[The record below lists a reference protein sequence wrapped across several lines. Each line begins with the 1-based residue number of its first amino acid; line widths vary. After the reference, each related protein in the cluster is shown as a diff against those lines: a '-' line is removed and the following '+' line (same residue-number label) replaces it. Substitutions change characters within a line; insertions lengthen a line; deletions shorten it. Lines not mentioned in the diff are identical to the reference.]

1 MTNQSVNWSRYTL
14 YVTALL
20 GVFMGIFL
28 TLLIGKIG
36 ISKDKKIVQPV
47 FLKQGFDFNQLRS
60 PSIEWR
66 GPEIGEML
74 DLNQLRENNGNSLSK
89 ANSSDLV
96 VLVNVSPNC
105 GFSTIAADEMK
116 TIREHLA
123 SLAIPYY
130 AITFTDSE
138 EKFIAY
144 SSSLGFEKSFYWQPN
159 TPKPKDSL
167 IKMAIPSHLLVR
179 KDGLIVRVW
188 PGTNESKEVRERM
201 GNQIISDTSIVKET
215 LTATKLSK

>member
-1 MTNQSVNWSRYTL
+1 MTTQVNWSRYTL

-20 GVFMGIFL
+20 SVLMGVFL
-28 TLLIGKIG
+28 TLFIVKIR
-36 ISKDKKIVQPV
+36 ISKDKKVAQPI

-66 GPEIGEML
+66 GPEIGETL
-74 DLNQLRENNGNSLSK
+74 DLNQLKENDGNSLSK
-89 ANSSDLV
+89 VNNSDLLM
-96 VLVNVSPNC
+96 LVNVSPNC

-116 TIREHLA
+116 MIREHLA

-138 EKFIAY
+138 EKFDAY
-144 SSSLGFEKSFYWQPN
+144 SFSLGFEKSFYWQSN
-159 TPKPKDSL
+159 APKPNDSL

-188 PGTNESKEVRERM
+188 PGAKESKEVRERM

-215 LTATKLSK
+215 LTAAKLFK